1 MGRGRLARVRLPVQL
16 QLVPGGQDEGLFLA
30 VPRGPLPE
38 AGSNMDTA
46 SQHSGEGEGEGEG
59 APSLRAEVT
68 VFLTPLLLPY
78 PRTPITMN
86 P

>member
-1 MGRGRLARVRLPVQL
+1 MGCGRLARVGLPVQL

-30 VPRGPLPE
+30 VPPGPLPE
-38 AGSNMDTA
+38 AGSNMDTV
-46 SQHSGEGEGEGEG
+46 SQRSGEGEGEG
-59 APSLRAEVT
+59 APPRAEVT

-78 PRTPITMN
+78 SRTPITMN